1 MAQRAA
7 YDVADN
13 GCEPRSGTDLLQDLL
28 DLGVFRQRPPIQ
40 GNVFGRG
47 LMKKNQGIADVIGL
61 INSNGD
67 LSTIFFLAVM
77 PIPGRA
83 SIRQIGTTPS
93 LYVQKPHFLQ

>member
-1 MAQRAA
+1 MSRTMAASRVQ
-7 YDVADN
+7 
-13 GCEPRSGTDLLQDLL
+13 EPIFCKISWI
-28 DLGVFRQRPPIQ
+28 LGVFRQQPPIQ

-61 INSNGD
+61 INSSGD
-67 LSTIFFLAVM
+67 LFHHFLLGSM
-77 PIPGRA
+77 PIPGGA